1 MPTIHASTT
10 LTFSYFHKPG
20 TDYYIYICDNVP
32 DVSPDSTI
40 TVTLNDSTKQ
50 SSIIHL
56 DDTVSLDIQNIL
68 EIKHSMYHSP
78 TRQLY
83 IVTKEDMDTLD
94 GSIKIY
100 NSYTNTSMIFPLLY
114 SKSIDD
120 GS

>member
-1 MPTIHASTT
+1 MPTIRASRT
-10 LTFSYFHKPG
+10 LTFSYFHKTG

-78 TRQLY
+78 TRQIY

-94 GSIKIY
+94 GSIKIH
-100 NSYTNTSMIFPLLY
+100 NSSTNTSMIFTILY
-114 SKSIDD
+114 SKSID